1 MGPKLFGLKHRGIS
15 SFSNSVI
22 SWRHFSHC
30 GRMYSGMGLS
40 QSNLSLH
47 ICWSICFPLSVTGAM
62 YPLGS
67 YMEPTVDK
75 MPFQVKS
82 KTSRPEIFLVWIS
95 AFCSYIVSIGA
106 ELMALVDLT
115 ICKEFQTWNWHLNG
129 RLGLHTAIFPCL
141 ALPLAWPTLTIIVWS
156 NPLFWYG
163 IWHTLIQFEKTAL
176 FCVRSLWRQVGC
188 ICEQVLHLDLAL
200 QFAIWWLL
208 LAAHPMHKHSWKK
221 KSFLSLKGFL
231 QKSLKSSNLC
241 TAPQNRQMFTL
252 AGPEWLG
259 LLALLESASRLPRP
273 TTDVAR
279 DLPLFLS
286 GLCLTVKIWTA
297 WIGQAF

>member
-75 MPFQVKS
+75 MPCQVKS
-82 KTSRPEIFLVWIS
+82 KTSRPEIFLVWLY

-156 NPLFWYG
+156 NPLFWSG

-221 KSFLSLKGFL
+221 KSFL
-231 QKSLKSSNLC
+231 
-241 TAPQNRQMFTL
+241 
-252 AGPEWLG
+252 
-259 LLALLESASRLPRP
+259 
-273 TTDVAR
+273 
-279 DLPLFLS
+279 
-286 GLCLTVKIWTA
+286 
-297 WIGQAF
+297 

>member
-47 ICWSICFPLSVTGAM
+47 ICWSICFPLSVTRAM

-75 MPFQVKS
+75 MPCQAKS
-82 KTSRPEIFLVWIS
+82 KTSRPEIFLVWIC

-106 ELMALVDLT
+106 ELTALVDLT
-115 ICKEFQTWNWHLNG
+115 ICKEFKTWNWHLNG

-156 NPLFWYG
+156 NPLF
-163 IWHTLIQFEKTAL
+163 L
-176 FCVRSLWRQVGC
+176 FLHCSVFVLCEGRWDAFVSKFCISILLYSLLFGDCYWLHIPCTNILGRRSLSFHWKAFYKSHC
-188 ICEQVLHLDLAL
+188 NLLTYVLHHRTDRCSLWLD
-200 QFAIWWLL
+200 Q
-208 LAAHPMHKHSWKK
+208 
-221 KSFLSLKGFL
+221 
-231 QKSLKSSNLC
+231 
-241 TAPQNRQMFTL
+241 
-252 AGPEWLG
+252 
-259 LLALLESASRLPRP
+259 
-273 TTDVAR
+273 
-279 DLPLFLS
+279 S
-286 GLCLTVKIWTA
+286 GLVY
-297 WIGQAF
+297 

>member
-82 KTSRPEIFLVWIS
+82 KTSRPEIFLVWIC
-95 AFCSYIVSIGA
+95 AFCSYIVSD
-106 ELMALVDLT
+106 MKLT
-115 ICKEFQTWNWHLNG
+115 FEWSSRTAYCNISLSGSPT
-129 RLGLHTAIFPCL
+129 GLTHTD
-141 ALPLAWPTLTIIVWS
+141 
-156 NPLFWYG
+156 N
-163 IWHTLIQFEKTAL
+163 
-176 FCVRSLWRQVGC
+176 
-188 ICEQVLHLDLAL
+188 
-200 QFAIWWLL
+200 
-208 LAAHPMHKHSWKK
+208 HSVI
-221 KSFLSLKGFL
+221 
-231 QKSLKSSNLC
+231 KSSVLIWNLTYTHTIRENC
-241 TAPQNRQMFTL
+241 TVLCSFSVK
-252 AGPEWLG
+252 AGGMHL
-259 LLALLESASRLPRP
+259 
-273 TTDVAR
+273 
-279 DLPLFLS
+279 
-286 GLCLTVKIWTA
+286 
-297 WIGQAF
+297 

>member
-75 MPFQVKS
+75 MPCQVKS
-82 KTSRPEIFLVWIS
+82 KTSRPEIFLVWIC
-95 AFCSYIVSIGA
+95 AFCSYIVVNRSW
-106 ELMALVDLT
+106 VDGPCRFNHLQRVSDMKLT
-115 ICKEFQTWNWHLNG
+115 FEWSPRTAYCNISLSGSPTGLTYTDNHSVIKSSVLIWNLT
-129 RLGLHTAIFPCL
+129 HTH
-141 ALPLAWPTLTIIVWS
+141 TIRENCTVLCS
-156 NPLFWYG
+156 FS
-163 IWHTLIQFEKTAL
+163 
-176 FCVRSLWRQVGC
+176 VRADGMH
-188 ICEQVLHLDLAL
+188 CEQVLHFDLAL

-231 QKSLKSSNLC
+231 QKSLQSSNLC

-259 LLALLESASRLPRP
+259 LLALESVSRLPRL
-273 TTDVAR
+273 TADVAR

-286 GLCLTVKIWTA
+286 GLCLTV
-297 WIGQAF
+297 